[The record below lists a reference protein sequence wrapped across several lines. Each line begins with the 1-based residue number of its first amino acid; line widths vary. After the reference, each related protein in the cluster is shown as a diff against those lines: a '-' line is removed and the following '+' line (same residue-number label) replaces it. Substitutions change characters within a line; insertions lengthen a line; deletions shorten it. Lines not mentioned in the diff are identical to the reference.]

1 VLLCRYTSPANPVD
15 LKADIIII
23 INKMVDVDDI
33 SACLMSR
40 ITRDAAFSST
50 VIAARFKLS

>member
-1 VLLCRYTSPANPVD
+1 MLLCRYTSPANPVD
-15 LKADIIII
+15 LKADIII